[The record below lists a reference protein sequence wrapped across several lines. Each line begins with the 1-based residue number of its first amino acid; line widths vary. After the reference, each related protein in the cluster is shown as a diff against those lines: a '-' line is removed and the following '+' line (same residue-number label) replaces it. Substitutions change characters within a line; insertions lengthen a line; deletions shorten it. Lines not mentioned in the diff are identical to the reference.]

1 MKKSES
7 QNSLHS
13 ENKLEKIL
21 GHVIINEFDASTKC
35 YYNRKKYKVKWADN
49 PNPKWE
55 LESNLEKYKIILN
68 KYKKLYENNKKSDSL
83 TSKEYKP
90 TFYSEYNMRLDKS
103 INVEDNNLN
112 SSINKIENLEKKND
126 ENKIM
131 KKGNKKLIHQNKIND
146 NSKEKISEIIE
157 IDEDESSSNES
168 NNNILE
174 PKNDM
179 KNQEKNINLNKNL
192 HFSSDYLNFG
202 PDFAEVLNVYNN
214 KKIEKNKE
222 NAILLNKKRKLS
234 NSNDSFTISID
245 GLNSESILSH
255 DSNESNNLNK
265 IHKIIVPKVKTEN
278 LSILYK
284 NNPKQKNLTTM
295 ESNNFAK
302 HNLNEL
308 FKCYEYIIK
317 SNLNKISKEELIKFY
332 EKIIKKYFAGNT
344 FDINL

>member
-1 MKKSES
+1 
-7 QNSLHS
+7 
-13 ENKLEKIL
+13 
-21 GHVIINEFDASTKC
+21 
-35 YYNRKKYKVKWADN
+35 
-49 PNPKWE
+49 
-55 LESNLEKYKIILN
+55 
-68 KYKKLYENNKKSDSL
+68 
-83 TSKEYKP
+83 
-90 TFYSEYNMRLDKS
+90 
-103 INVEDNNLN
+103 
-112 SSINKIENLEKKND
+112 
-126 ENKIM
+126 
-131 KKGNKKLIHQNKIND
+131 
-146 NSKEKISEIIE
+146 
-157 IDEDESSSNES
+157 
-168 NNNILE
+168 
-174 PKNDM
+174 M